1 MSGLGKK
8 AYGGNGEPAL
18 EELEN
23 RYNDSVGN
31 IRKILGGVK
40 DKRDLRTEEKQKLCT
55 EYLRASQT
63 AQKLAERYTD
73 AAKSDEFADI
83 AKKLGKKAT
92 EYGSTVSHSIPET
105 TFDDVKGLDDVK
117 KLVESFIFIAQNPE
131 IIAHYK
137 IEGGLGMLMYGAP
150 GTGKT
155 MFAEAIANKLRLPL
169 FVITPADI
177 FKSYVGESEQAV
189 RQLFD
194 EMDACADG
202 AILFV
207 DECESIFSR
216 RTSDTKDYKAAVTTE
231 LLQRINGFG
240 VNGAK
245 RIIIAATNRP
255 DVIDPAYLRFKRFS
269 HRVHVPPP
277 DVAAKRAIIESKL
290 NGIALD
296 GITTEDI
303 VEMTEAHTHTL
314 VPGLNVS
321 MTDSY
326 YSAADLCGIIEE
338 ACRLALEEIRERN
351 IKAAIPLRREMF
363 EKAFKRSR
371 PSISAEMLKQ
381 YEDFS

>member
-1 MSGLGKK
+1 MSTEKK
-8 AYGGNGEPAL
+8 SAADCTSLDQLEKNYGETV
-18 EELEN
+18 E
-23 RYNDSVGN
+23 N
-31 IRKILGGVK
+31 IRKILGGVR
-40 DKRDLRTEEKQKLCT
+40 DKRDLRTEDKQRLCT
-55 EYLRASQT
+55 EYLRASQY
-63 AQKLAERYTD
+63 AQKLSERHTD
-73 AAKSDEFADI
+73 TAKADDYADK

-92 EYGSTVSHSIPET
+92 EYGSSVSHTVPKT

-117 KLVESFIFIAQNPE
+117 KLVQSFIFIAQNPD
-131 IIAHYK
+131 IIKYYK

-155 MFAEAIANKLRLPL
+155 MFAEAIANKLQLPL

-207 DECESIFSR
+207 DECESIFSK
-216 RTSDTKDYKAAVTTE
+216 RTADTKDYKSAVTTE

-277 DVAAKRAIIESKL
+277 DVTAKRAIIEGKL
-290 NGIALD
+290 SGIELS
-296 GITTEDI
+296 GITTEQI
-303 VEMTEAHTHTL
+303 LEMSETLTKTEVAGAQVT
-314 VPGLNVS
+314 S
-321 MTDSY
+321 MY

-338 ACRLALEEIRERN
+338 ACRLALEEMQAKGLTKPI
-351 IKAAIPLRREMF
+351 ALRREMF
-363 EKAFKRSR
+363 EAAFNKIR
-371 PSISAEMLKQ
+371 PSINAELLKFYQ
-381 YEDFS
+381 NF

>member
-1 MSGLGKK
+1 MSGFGKK
-8 AYGGNGEPAL
+8 SSGADGSSL
-18 EELEN
+18 EQLESN
-23 RYNDSVGN
+23 YSEAVEN
-31 IRKILGGVK
+31 IRTVLGGVK
-40 DKRDLRTEEKQKLCT
+40 DKRDLRTEDKQRLCT
-55 EYLRASQT
+55 EYLRASQY
-63 AQKLAERYTD
+63 AQKLSERHTD
-73 AAKSDEFADI
+73 AVKAEEYADK
-83 AKKLGKKAT
+83 AKKLSKKAT
-92 EYGSTVSHSIPET
+92 EYGSSVSHTIPKT

-117 KLVESFIFIAQNPE
+117 KLVESFIFIARNPDV
-131 IIAHYK
+131 IKYYK

-155 MFAEAIANKLRLPL
+155 MFAEAIANKLQLPL

-207 DECESIFSR
+207 DECESIFSK

-240 VNGAK
+240 VDGSK

-277 DVAAKRAIIESKL
+277 DITAKRAIIEGKL
-290 NGIALD
+290 KGIALD
-296 GITTEDI
+296 GVTTEDL
-303 VEMTEAHTHTL
+303 VELSETYTKQAVAGTSVKMTTT
-314 VPGLNVS
+314 
-321 MTDSY
+321 Y

-338 ACRLALEEIRERN
+338 ACRLALEEMQT
-351 IKAAIPLRREMF
+351 KGLTKPIPLRRDMF
-363 EKAFKRSR
+363 DAAFKKLR
-371 PSISAEMLKQ
+371 PSIPAELLKE
-381 YEDFS
+381 YENF